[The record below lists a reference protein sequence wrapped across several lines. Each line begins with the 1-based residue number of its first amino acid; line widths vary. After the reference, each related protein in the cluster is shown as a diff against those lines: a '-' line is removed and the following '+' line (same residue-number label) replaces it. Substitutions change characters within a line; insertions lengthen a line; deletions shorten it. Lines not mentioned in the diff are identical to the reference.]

1 MIVDS
6 HVHVWEPQLLRYP
19 WLEDESDLRR
29 SLLPPAIET
38 VAQSTRMVFV
48 QADCLP
54 EQALDEVRWVTSL
67 HWPELAGVVAAVN
80 LRSPHLEGDLEA
92 LRAFPAV
99 VGVRHILQQY
109 GVDELADLA
118 APLARVAA
126 SGLVFDACVRHEQLS
141 ALADLVENV
150 PGLPVVLDHLG
161 KPPVN
166 AGIDSEDGTV
176 WARVIDRLAARS
188 LTAVKLSGLSA
199 EAADREAFDR
209 HAAAFLSYALAA
221 FGPTRCM
228 LGSDFPVST
237 LSGARVTFAQFV
249 ETVRAVTDSR
259 SGSWDSVSHGTA
271 RQWYRLPA

>member
-92 LRAFPAV
+92 LP
-99 VGVRHILQQY
+99 ILQRKRPFRACAICCWMTSPAFCA
-109 GVDELADLA
+109 L
-118 APLARVAA
+118 PLE
-126 SGLVFDACVRHEQLS
+126 STSQ
-141 ALADLVENV
+141 
-150 PGLPVVLDHLG
+150 
-161 KPPVN
+161 
-166 AGIDSEDGTV
+166 I
-176 WARVIDRLAARS
+176 WA
-188 LTAVKLSGLSA
+188 
-199 EAADREAFDR
+199 
-209 HAAAFLSYALAA
+209 
-221 FGPTRCM
+221 
-228 LGSDFPVST
+228 
-237 LSGARVTFAQFV
+237 
-249 ETVRAVTDSR
+249 
-259 SGSWDSVSHGTA
+259 
-271 RQWYRLPA
+271 